1 LTIRTIAYSN
11 HAFCPIVPVEEFP
24 NTIPA
29 MLGQNLRRGVRVV
42 GVCLHL
48 VNQQLK

>member
-1 LTIRTIAYSN
+1 MYVY

-29 MLGQNLRRGVRVV
+29 MLAQNLRRGVRVV
-42 GVCLHL
+42 GFCLHL
-48 VNQQLK
+48 ANQQLK